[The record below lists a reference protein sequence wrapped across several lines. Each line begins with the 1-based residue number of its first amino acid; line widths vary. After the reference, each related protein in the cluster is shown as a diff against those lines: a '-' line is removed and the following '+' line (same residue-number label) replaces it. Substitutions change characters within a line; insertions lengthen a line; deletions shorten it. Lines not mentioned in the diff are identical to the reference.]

1 MSKQTRSSLERY
13 KLKRLLEELKQKKGR
28 GTELIT
34 LYIPAGRPIADV
46 LNTLR
51 QEYSTATN
59 IKDRTTR
66 HHVLE
71 ALTSVIQRLKL
82 FKQTPPN
89 GLVIFCGYVSTG
101 IPGAEKMEVH
111 VLEPPEK
118 LNVYLYRCD
127 SRFHVEILEDMI
139 AEKDVYG
146 LMVID
151 RGGAAYALLKGKRIE
166 IVKEITSG
174 VPGKHRAGGQSSRR
188 FERIIEQLA
197 HEFLKR
203 AGEYAKR
210 IFLEE
215 KNLKGLIIGGPGPTK
230 YEFAEGDY
238 LDYRLK
244 EKIIT
249 VLDVGNSG
257 EEGIY
262 ELAKRAESVLKD
274 LEFTKEKKIVQKF
287 LYHVARDTGLATY
300 GEEYVRRA
308 LLMGAVDT
316 LLVSEKLEGYRIKA
330 KCPACGEIFE
340 KTVKSLNNEVKC
352 PKCKVSANII
362 EKKKLIDDL
371 IEIAEKTGTNVEII
385 SVDTEE
391 GEMLRNSFGGIAAIL
406 RFKIGQ

>member
-1 MSKQTRSSLERY
+1 MSKRSSLEQY
-13 KLKRLLEELKQKKGR
+13 KLKRLLEELKQKRGR
-28 GTELIT
+28 GTELIS
-34 LYIPAGRPIADV
+34 LYIPAGRPISDV
-46 LNTLR
+46 LSTLR

-101 IPGAEKMEVH
+101 VPGAEKMEVH

-127 SRFHVEILEDMI
+127 SRFHVEILEEMI
-139 AEKDVYG
+139 SEKDVYG
-146 LMVID
+146 LMVVD

-166 IVKEITSG
+166 VVKEITSG

-215 KNLKGLIIGGPGPTK
+215 KNLKGIIIGGPGPTK
-230 YEFAEGDY
+230 YEFTEGDY

-244 EKIIT
+244 EKIIA

-262 ELAKRAESVLKD
+262 ELAKRAEDVLKD
-274 LEFTKEKKIVQKF
+274 LEFTKEKRIVQKF
-287 LYHVARDTGLATY
+287 LYHIARDTGLATY
-300 GEEYVRRA
+300 GEEYVRKA

-316 LLVSEKLEGYRIKA
+316 LLISEKLEGYRIKA
-330 KCPACGEIFE
+330 KCPSCGTQYE
-340 KTVKSLNNEVKC
+340 KTIRNETSELIC
-352 PKCKVSANII
+352 PKCKSPLTIVF
-362 EKKKLIDDL
+362 KGKTIDDL
-371 IEIAEKTGTNVEII
+371 IDIAEKTGTRVEII

-391 GEMLRNSFGGIAAIL
+391 GEILKNSFGGVAAI
-406 RFKIGQ
+406 

>member
-1 MSKQTRSSLERY
+1 MSKRSSLEQY
-13 KLKRLLEELKQKKGR
+13 KLKRLLEELKQKRGR
-28 GTELIT
+28 GTELIS
-34 LYIPAGRPIADV
+34 LYIPAGRPISDV
-46 LNTLR
+46 LSTLR

-101 IPGAEKMEVH
+101 VPGAEKMEVH

-127 SRFHVEILEDMI
+127 SRFHVEILEEMI
-139 AEKDVYG
+139 SEKDVYG
-146 LMVID
+146 LMVVD

-166 IVKEITSG
+166 VVKEITSG

-215 KNLKGLIIGGPGPTK
+215 KNLKGIIIGGPGPTK
-230 YEFAEGDY
+230 YEFTEGDY

-244 EKIIT
+244 EKIIA

-262 ELAKRAESVLKD
+262 ELAKRAEDVLKD
-274 LEFTKEKKIVQKF
+274 LEFTKEKRIVQKF
-287 LYHVARDTGLATY
+287 LYHIARDTGLATY
-300 GEEYVRRA
+300 GEEYVRKA

-316 LLVSEKLEGYRIKA
+316 LLISEKLEGYRIKA
-330 KCPACGEIFE
+330 KCPSCGTQYE
-340 KTVKSLNNEVKC
+340 KTIRNETSELIC
-352 PKCKVSANII
+352 PKCKSPLTIVF
-362 EKKKLIDDL
+362 KGKTIDDL
-371 IEIAEKTGTNVEII
+371 IDIAEKTGTRVEII

-391 GEMLRNSFGGIAAIL
+391 GEILKNSFGGVAAIL
-406 RFKIGQ
+406 RFKISQ